1 MVVFLF
7 ELTRFSSG
15 NKSSLI
21 VDLENYSRLVLWSS
35 LGITTLENEKMLFYG
50 AFTRSDENIWSL
62 IKIMISIDKSTFMC
76 MIKTFDKEKRVHD
89 KEFCW

>member
-15 NKSSLI
+15 NNSSLI

-35 LGITTLENEKMLFYG
+35 LGITTLENEKLIFCS
-50 AFTRSDENIWSL
+50 AFARSDKNFWSL
-62 IKIMISIDKSTFMC
+62 IKIMISVDKSMFMC
-76 MIKTFDKEKRVHD
+76 MIKTFDKDKMVHD